1 VPVEPLWRA
10 TILFRVVA
18 LTFAVA
24 IVALNTHS
32 YSRGDLAWVAVAVMG
47 AWTAVTSFC
56 YLRPAGRRVWVAVTD
71 LVFTS
76 GLQYSSV
83 WILTDA
89 QLNSSF
95 PTVTTA
101 WTCGP
106 VIVAGALG
114 GRAAGLAA
122 GAILAVV
129 NVVTRGF
136 IDADMGRDAFLLI
149 GLGYLIGLVS
159 VTTRRSAEQ
168 ARRSLQVEAAAAER
182 ERLARSIHD
191 GVLQVLARVSRRG
204 AELGGP
210 DAELGRLAAQQE
222 HALRALIA
230 APQDDTGDG
239 MSDLGTR
246 LTLLA
251 SPVVRVS
258 VPAQAVVLPSAIV
271 GELAA
276 VVEEALSNA
285 DRHAGSQ
292 AQVWILLEDLGD
304 QIAVSVRDDGPGVT
318 PQRLAAA
325 EAEGRMGVAKS
336 MRGRVSDLGGVITLQ
351 SAPGMGTEW
360 EMRVP
365 RPRPAT
371 TNKGR

>member
-1 VPVEPLWRA
+1 MSIEPLWRA

-18 LTFAVA
+18 LAFVVTV
-24 IVALNTHS
+24 VALNTHD
-32 YSRGDLAWVAVAVMG
+32 YGRGDLAWAAVAVMG

-56 YLRPAGRRVWVAVTD
+56 YARPVGRRTWVAVMD
-71 LVFTS
+71 LVLTS

-95 PTVTTA
+95 PTVTTV

-114 GRAAGLAA
+114 GRVAGLVA
-122 GAILAVV
+122 GALLAVV
-129 NVVTRGF
+129 NIVTRGF

-149 GLGYLIGLVS
+149 GLGYLIGQVS

-168 ARRSLQVEAAAAER
+168 ARRSVEQKAAAAER

-204 AELGGP
+204 AELGGE

-230 APQDDTGDG
+230 APQVDAGDG
-239 MSDLGTR
+239 TSDLGTR

-258 VPAQAVVLPSAIV
+258 VPAQTVALPWAMTEEV
-271 GELAA
+271 AA

-285 DRHAGSQ
+285 GRHAGTQ
-292 AQVWILLEDLGD
+292 ARVWVLLEDLGD

-318 PQRLAAA
+318 PERLAAA

-336 MRGRVSDLGGVITLQ
+336 MRGRVADLGGVLALH

-365 RPRPAT
+365 RPRH
-371 TNKGR
+371 

>member
-1 VPVEPLWRA
+1 VSVEPLWRA

-24 IVALNTHS
+24 IVALNTHD
-32 YSRGDLAWVAVAVMG
+32 YSRGDLAWAAVAVMG
-47 AWTAVTSFC
+47 AWTGFTGFC
-56 YLRPAGRRVWVAVTD
+56 YARPSGRRVWVAVAD
-71 LVFTS
+71 LVVTS

-83 WILTDA
+83 WILTDD

-95 PTVTTA
+95 PTITTA

-106 VIVAGALG
+106 VIVAGAMG
-114 GRAAGLAA
+114 GRAVGLAA

-136 IDADMGRDAFLLI
+136 VDADMGRDAFLLI

-159 VTTRRSAEQ
+159 VTTSRFAEQ
-168 ARRSLQVEAAAAER
+168 ARLSVQAQAAAAER

-204 AELGGP
+204 AELGGE
-210 DAELGRLAAQQE
+210 DARLGRLAAQQE

-230 APQDDTGDG
+230 APRNDTGDG
-239 MSDLGTR
+239 TSDLGTR

-251 SPVVRVS
+251 SPTVRVS
-258 VPAQAVVLPSAIV
+258 VPAQAVALPSAMTEEV
-271 GELAA
+271 AA

-285 DRHAGSQ
+285 DRHAGPE
-292 AQVWILLEDLGD
+292 ARVWVLLEDLGD

-325 EAEGRMGVAKS
+325 EAEGRMGVARS
-336 MRGRVSDLGGVITLQ
+336 MRGRVADLGGVITLH

-360 EMRVP
+360 EVRVP
-365 RPRPAT
+365 RPRA
-371 TNKGR
+371 